1 MKPKHRTP
9 SGWEESRVQSP
20 LLTGVPGIG
29 SCTWRC
35 KRNLTSGSVVGNA
48 LGSHGK
54 PTATLSAALFP
65 LLWVLQSCLYPSFP
79 APNYN
84 FFFFFFQTTISEET
98 CLESHFFY

>member
-20 LLTGVPGIG
+20 LLMGVPGLG

-65 LLWVLQSCLYPSFP
+65 LLWVLQSCLYPSSP

-84 FFFFFFQTTISEET
+84 F
-98 CLESHFFY
+98 